1 MNNDKLRFLYADH
14 LQIYVQVPAHAI
26 ALGVHLL
33 SEAAK
38 KVATWAQLNS
48 LTLNASKT
56 KAIVFG
62 TAYTIRLFKSL
73 EIPSLT
79 INNAG
84 HQAQFVNEVT
94 SLGVVLVSNTQKAS
108 RGMIRHT
115 LPGLLYVW
123 CQRLY
128 LNQIAVWVLWYFL
141 NPV

>member
-1 MNNDKLRFLYADH
+1 MSLGFSINLGVPQGSVLGPFLFCLYINDLKDHLNNGILRLLYADD

-48 LTLNASKT
+48 LTLNASKS

-79 INNAG
+79 INNSG
-84 HQAQFVNEVT
+84 DQVQFVDEVT
-94 SLGVVLVSNTQKAS
+94 SLGIVYN
-108 RGMIRHT
+108 
-115 LPGLLYVW
+115 
-123 CQRLY
+123 
-128 LNQIAVWVLWYFL
+128 
-141 NPV
+141 